1 MNGLLKKVLLSIVI
15 LGLSVMV
22 MKISNAAQNNVPTGS
37 DTFTTFNSSR
47 FSNPNLNGT
56 TVSAEA
62 GNVTGLNLHENTA
75 TQAWAGYYGN
85 VSGTI
90 VLSDSASNTM
100 YNWQLTSPSGQI
112 FASNGS
118 MVSWSLTTCVNLTA
132 NGSSDYP
139 MNYTMLENFFVINK
153 TDMDGFNETFND
165 TYNDISGFTVGS
177 VRINTVDKCPMA
189 YTFVDS
195 AYQQTDFKEVLL
207 TDNSSI
213 IFTALI
219 NDSKT
224 GFKSSETD
232 PVDFQMLI
240 AENGHVGSESTLTT
254 YYFFIQLT

>member
-1 MNGLLKKVLLSIVI
+1 MVLSVLLIAV
-15 LGLSVMV
+15 LAMFVF
-22 MKISNAAQNNVPTGS
+22 AADSSVPTGP
-37 DTFTTFNSSR
+37 DTFSIFNASR
-47 FSNPNLNGT
+47 FMGVNNNGT
-56 TVSAEA
+56 SAVVEA
-62 GNVTGLNLHENTA
+62 GNVTGVNIAETSA
-75 TQAWAGYYGN
+75 TKAWAGYYGN

-90 VLSDSASNTM
+90 VLSDSASNNL
-100 YNWQLTSPSGQI
+100 YSWALTAPSGQV
-112 FASNGS
+112 FAANHTTI
-118 MVSWSLTTCVNLTA
+118 SWSLINCVNLTA
-132 NGSSDYP
+132 NGTSDYP